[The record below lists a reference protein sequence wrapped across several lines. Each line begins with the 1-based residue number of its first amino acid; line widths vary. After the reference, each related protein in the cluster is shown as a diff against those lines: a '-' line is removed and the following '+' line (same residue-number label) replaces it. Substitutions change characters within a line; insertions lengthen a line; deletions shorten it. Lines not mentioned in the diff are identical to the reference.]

1 MMIIP
6 MINNVVLPV
15 IMPIKNINKIV
26 AKDKKRREKMGIEE
40 KPKVM

>member
-1 MMIIP
+1 MKIP
-6 MINNVVLPV
+6 KMNNVL